1 MLLILINLAVA
12 IEHGCTHK
20 GLMSIKEPITERT
33 QVSIKGSAHMR

>member
-20 GLMSIKEPITERT
+20 GLLRLL
-33 QVSIKGSAHMR
+33 RNL